1 MTTTPERAE
10 AYRLAARHLATLD
23 LDDAANEL
31 FSQAKRLDSEYARL
45 HELGEQ
51 IVEAAELESFPAVGE
66 RAIAIVAA
74 YNAADDPSLYLPS
87 LEQRAHLAREVY
99 WSTID
104 QLDRATSTPSPE
116 SLRGWIAVVEAVDG
130 AK

>member
-10 AYRLAARHLATLD
+10 AYRLAAQHLSDLD
-23 LDDAANEL
+23 LDDAADEL
-31 FSQAKRLDSEYARL
+31 ISQAKRLDIEYARL
-45 HELGEQ
+45 HELGEL
-51 IVEAAELESFPAVGE
+51 ISDAAELRSFPEIAD
-66 RAIAIVAA
+66 RAIALVAA
-74 YNAADDPSLYLPS
+74 YNAANDPTLYLPS
-87 LEQRAHLAREVY
+87 LKQRAHLAREVY

-104 QLDRATSTPSPE
+104 QLDRANSTPSPE